1 MKLSRLSGLFL
12 LSLFLAACWLSTLP
26 GAEDPWDENK
36 IVVSDSGL
44 ALESGGLITDDE
56 DNDGGVITIIFP
68 GIRCISGIFDLQIVV
83 LRNSGSEKV
92 KRNAAQRSSI
102 VEVRE
107 PETVLPRGELSKLER

>member
-1 MKLSRLSGLFL
+1 MKLSRLSGLFF

-36 IVVSDSGL
+36 VVVSDSGV
-44 ALESGGLITDDE
+44 ALEGGESNTDGEVD
-56 DNDGGVITIIFP
+56 DGSITIIFP
-68 GIRCISGIFDLQIVV
+68 GGLGFSGIFDLRIII
-83 LRNSGSEKV
+83 LRDSGSEKV

-107 PETVLPRGELSKLER
+107 PKTVLPRGELSKSER